1 MGVRWTTYKLRL
13 SLILFLLNWWSCY
26 SLNPEGNLII
36 STITT
41 SLSYSK
47 FIYVHVCIIVSVR
60 FDIGLALLD
69 FRAGVSHDPYG
80 AFVSWNPDDLDPCS
94 WANVHCVDGNVQ
106 VL

>member
-13 SLILFLLNWWSCY
+13 SLIIFLLNWSSCY
-26 SLNPEGNLII
+26 SLNSEGNLII

-41 SLSYSK
+41 LLSYSK
-47 FIYVHVCIIVSVR
+47 FIYVHVYIIVSVR
-60 FDIGLALLD
+60 FDIGLA
-69 FRAGVSHDPYG
+69 YG
-80 AFVSWNPDDLDPCS
+80 AFISWNPEDLDPCS